1 MDLSDKRLDRTGS
14 WLFDTKE
21 YQMWEAG
28 KSPFFL
34 LEGRGN
40 LIKQSVSDLQLTQT
54 QLGRASR

>member
-1 MDLSDKRLDRTGS
+1 MDLSDKKVDRTGS

-40 LIKQSVSDLQLTQT
+40 LIK
-54 QLGRASR
+54 